1 MPRRDNDLLDITSIV
16 PDTDGRAT
24 DNHASRPPSRSPKRS
39 ANSTSAP
46 ATTALAKQLIIFL
59 LLLAL
64 SLVCGYFYFM
74 ALQQKT
80 LNDQLQNRL
89 ATVESQLGMTTETQ
103 THSSQ
108 TLGEKI
114 KSIDEKSKLNED
126 EIKKLWAITNDK
138 NKKILDAHTM
148 QISEQDKSLT
158 AIQSSL
164 SEIRKS
170 LALVEKAS
178 GEANRLGVGAEKSA
192 SDAAA
197 AIVDMRSA
205 VGALQQRLAQGDPL
219 VREAS
224 QQAAM
229 AQEQSDRLQSKL
241 ESIDKRVADH
251 DESLKSIDSF
261 RRSVN
266 SDLGRLKQQ
275 SMSPS
280 PVPIQ

>member
-24 DNHASRPPSRSPKRS
+24 GNPASRPSARPPKRS
-39 ANSTSAP
+39 ANSTNVATGTAP
-46 ATTALAKQLIIFL
+46 AKQLVIFL
-59 LLLAL
+59 MLLAL
-64 SLVCGYFYFM
+64 SLACGYFYFI
-74 ALQQKT
+74 ALQQKM

-89 ATVESQLGMTTETQ
+89 ASVESQLGMTTEANNL
-103 THSSQ
+103 SSQ
-108 TLGEKI
+108 TLGEKV
-114 KSIDEKSKLNED
+114 KSIDEKNKVNED
-126 EIKKLWAITNDK
+126 EIKKLWSITNDK
-138 NKKILDAHTM
+138 NKKVLDSHTI
-148 QISEQDKSLT
+148 QITEQDKSLT
-158 AIQSSL
+158 TIQNSL

-170 LALVEKAS
+170 LALVEKSS
-178 GEANRLGVGAEKSA
+178 GEANRLGVDAEKSA
-192 SDAAA
+192 SEAAA

-275 SMSPS
+275 SMSPA
-280 PVPIQ
+280 PTPTQ